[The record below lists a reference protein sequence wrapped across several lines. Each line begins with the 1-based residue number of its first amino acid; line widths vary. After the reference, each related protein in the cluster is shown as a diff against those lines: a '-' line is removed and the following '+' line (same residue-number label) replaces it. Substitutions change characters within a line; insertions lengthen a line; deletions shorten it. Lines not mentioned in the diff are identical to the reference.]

1 MAKSKKL
8 CKKPLLILSL
18 CLVAVFAAALII
30 MAVVPYAAT
39 PYKYVRETNY
49 STQTIKYYVSKD
61 SVKVKTV
68 TVDNEGDKSTNIE
81 TYDAYVKDGALY
93 VDVSGTGLE
102 FLTAKHGNIDSYNLV
117 ISEDVVFE
125 NTFTKVLKIVSIVGV
140 SLGGVGLVL
149 YFVLNNKNGK
159 TKKSSKKK

>member
-1 MAKSKKL
+1 MAKTKNL

-18 CLVAVFAAALII
+18 CMVIAFAAALII

-39 PYKYVRETNY
+39 PYTRLSDTLGETKVEYVF
-49 STQTIKYYVSKD
+49 KKD
-61 SVKVKTV
+61 AYEHRIYNENDWTGETV
-68 TVDNEGDKSTNIE
+68 TKNNYEYSIE
-81 TYDAYVKDGALY
+81 DGTVKGGVIVNGKINAY
-93 VDVSGTGLE
+93 E
-102 FLTAKHGNIDSYNLV
+102 LV
-117 ISEDVVFE
+117 IGDTVYT

>member
-30 MAVVPYAAT
+30 MAVVPYAVT
-39 PYKYVRETNY
+39 PYTGVDGLELKHEYVF
-49 STQTIKYYVSKD
+49 SKD
-61 SVKVKTV
+61 VYKEYIN
-68 TVDNEGDKSTNIE
+68 D
-81 TYDAYVKDGALY
+81 
-93 VDVSGTGLE
+93 
-102 FLTAKHGNIDSYNLV
+102 
-117 ISEDVVFE
+117 SEDPVTTAYKIEDGEVKSANVGFPIGE
-125 NTFTKVLKIVSIVGV
+125 INAYTFTVGDTVYTNTFTKVLKIVSIVGV

>member
-1 MAKSKKL
+1 MAKSKNL

-18 CLVAVFAAALII
+18 CIVIAFAAALII

-39 PYKYVRETNY
+39 PYKYASEDEKTQIEYVFKKDVYEKTTKTEFIGSNTN
-49 STQTIKYYVSKD
+49 TIEIEYTIEDGV
-61 SVKVKTV
+61 VKEANTSLELGKI
-68 TVDNEGDKSTNIE
+68 N
-81 TYDAYVKDGALY
+81 AY
-93 VDVSGTGLE
+93 E
-102 FLTAKHGNIDSYNLV
+102 LV
-117 ISEDVVFE
+117 IGDTVYT